1 MTQQD
6 HLVIA
11 TRESPLALWQAKY
24 VQSCLKEKF
33 PELEV
38 QLLGLTTKGD
48 KILDVTLSKIGGK
61 GLFVKNLKPLCL
73 KAKLK
78 SPSTV

>member
-33 PELEV
+33 PELDV
-38 QLLGLTTKGD
+38 QRLGLTTNGD
-48 KILDVTLSKIGGK
+48 KILDVTLFKIEGRARGPEY
-61 GLFVKNLKPLCL
+61 VR
-73 KAKLK
+73 
-78 SPSTV
+78 TVVECYKEAICSYR

>member
-33 PELEV
+33 PELDV
-38 QLLGLTTKGD
+38 QLLG
-48 KILDVTLSKIGGK
+48 
-61 GLFVKNLKPLCL
+61 
-73 KAKLK
+73 
-78 SPSTV
+78 

>member
-33 PELEV
+33 PELDV

-48 KILDVTLSKIGGK
+48 KILDVTLSKI
-61 GLFVKNLKPLCL
+61 
-73 KAKLK
+73 
-78 SPSTV
+78 